1 MPTKG
6 DVVRFTSLKLSVLAL
21 AVIGALAFSPAALA
35 TTCPAGDTCMD
46 LTQSNLNVA
55 GPYGTVEMSQ
65 NGANVDVTIVMNA
78 GFGVKL
84 SGGDLLVNVTPGT
97 TLSTF
102 MNIVANGTTIGTNL
116 LKTNGTIGSF
126 TFSFDQQLKTNQTQ
140 ASMITFTLSNVT
152 ISQLT
157 GFGIHLCVVA
167 AQGNG
172 CALTG
177 FAVTGGTTPP
187 AVPEPG
193 TLGMLGTGLVGIAGL
208 VRRRFLS

>member
-1 MPTKG
+1 M
-6 DVVRFTSLKLSVLAL
+6 RSSLKLSVLAVALVAL
-21 AVIGALAFSPAALA
+21 AVAPSAFA

-55 GPYGTVEMSQ
+55 GPYGTVELSQ
-65 NGANVDVTIVMNA
+65 NGSNVDVAIVMNA

-140 ASMITFTLSNVT
+140 TSLITFTLNNVT

-177 FAVTGGTTPP
+177 FAVTGGVTPP

>member
-1 MPTKG
+1 
-6 DVVRFTSLKLSVLAL
+6 
-21 AVIGALAFSPAALA
+21 
-35 TTCPAGDTCMD
+35 MD

-55 GPYGTVEMSQ
+55 GPYGTVELSQ
-65 NGANVDVTIVMNA
+65 NGSNVDVTIVMNA

-140 ASMITFTLSNVT
+140 ASLITFTLNNVT
-152 ISQLT
+152 VSQLT

-177 FAVTGGTTPP
+177 FAVTGGVTPP
-187 AVPEPG
+187 AVPEPS

>member
-1 MPTKG
+1 
-6 DVVRFTSLKLSVLAL
+6 
-21 AVIGALAFSPAALA
+21 
-35 TTCPAGDTCMD
+35 
-46 LTQSNLNVA
+46 
-55 GPYGTVEMSQ
+55 
-65 NGANVDVTIVMNA
+65 
-78 GFGVKL
+78 
-84 SGGDLLVNVTPGT
+84 
-97 TLSTF
+97 
-102 MNIVANGTTIGTNL
+102 
-116 LKTNGTIGSF
+116 
-126 TFSFDQQLKTNQTQ
+126 
-140 ASMITFTLSNVT
+140 MITFTLSNVT

>member
-1 MPTKG
+1 
-6 DVVRFTSLKLSVLAL
+6 VRSSLKLSVLAIALVAL
-21 AVIGALAFSPAALA
+21 AVAPSAFA

-55 GPYGTVEMSQ
+55 GPYGTVELSQ

-102 MNIVANGTTIGTNL
+102 MNIMANGTTIGTNL

-140 ASMITFTLSNVT
+140 ASSITFTLDNVT

-177 FAVTGGTTPP
+177 FAVTGGVTPP

-193 TLGMLGTGLVGIAGL
+193 TLGLLGTGLVGIAGL

>member
-1 MPTKG
+1 MPNKG

-21 AVIGALAFSPAALA
+21 AVIGALAIAPAAMA

-65 NGANVDVTIVMNA
+65 NGSNVDVTIVMNA

-84 SGGDLLVNVTPGT
+84 SGGDIFVNVTQGT
-97 TLSTF
+97 TLTSSSIGNF
-102 MNIVANGTTIGTNL
+102 SVGTPHLFQTGTSIGGFAFDYRETI
-116 LKTNGTIGSF
+116 KTNATQSS
-126 TFSFDQQLKTNQTQ
+126 TFSFT
-140 ASMITFTLSNVT
+140 ISNVT

-177 FAVTGGTTPP
+177 FAVTGGTPP

-208 VRRRFLS
+208 VRRRFIS